1 MGRLSQQKC
10 RSAHHHT
17 AYIMGWWMEQSCGEG
32 GGYAWI
38 QQHGLLTKPESQYA
52 SGWLTCQQQRLMLSP
67 MCSSIPQT
75 QQPLGDELT
84 TLDSFWLEEAMIPD
98 RSASYIFGVLH
109 CRFIPRPSAS
119 SIIWDLVEHLML
131 CNTSPY
137 HSLRP
142 KDIFQNKRD
151 MTVCTGPLR
160 RWGLSLHGQKRHS
173 ESLHRIVW

>member
-1 MGRLSQQKC
+1 
-10 RSAHHHT
+10 
-17 AYIMGWWMEQSCGEG
+17 MEQSCGEG

-38 QQHGLLTKPESQYA
+38 QQYGLLTKPESQYA

-109 CRFIPRPSAS
+109 CRFIPSPSAS
-119 SIIWDLVEHLML
+119 SII
-131 CNTSPY
+131 
-137 HSLRP
+137 
-142 KDIFQNKRD
+142 
-151 MTVCTGPLR
+151 
-160 RWGLSLHGQKRHS
+160 
-173 ESLHRIVW
+173 